1 MNTATISNVQ
11 EVNFDG
17 LVGPTHNYSGLAV
30 GNVASMSHGGLVSSP
45 KEGALQGLLKM
56 KSLMDAGYAQ
66 GVLPPQQRPDIG
78 ALRDL
83 GFSGSNREVLACAA
97 KEAPQLLRAVC
108 SASSMWTANAGTITP
123 SVDAPDGRMHF
134 TPANL
139 QSSFHRY
146 LEPQTTGRVL
156 QAIFHNE
163 QHFAHHP
170 VLPATPAFADEG
182 AANHGRLCEA
192 HDQPGVHLF
201 VYGEDGERFPARQ
214 KQRASQAVARN
225 HQLGPGHT
233 LFLQQSRTALDAG
246 AFHNDVVCVANGPVL
261 FCHEHTFEN
270 RDEAHAAIRAA
281 APFTEIIEAGAGDV
295 PLAEAITSYLFNSQL
310 ISLPTGEMALVLPTE
325 TEQTPAAKTFVDKVL
340 SANNPINRALY
351 LDVRESMRN
360 GGGPA
365 CLRLRVLLSDDEC
378 ASVKPGFLLDEAGF
392 AKIEAWV
399 ERHYRD
405 RLSPGDLS
413 DPSLMR
419 ESFTALDELTTL
431 FGLGS
436 VYDFQRS
443 AAR

>member
-1 MNTATISNVQ
+1 MAHH

-17 LVGPTHNYSGLAV
+17 LIGPTHNYSGLAL
-30 GNVASMSHGGLVSSP
+30 GNLAAAKNAGGTSNP
-45 KEGALQGLLKM
+45 KAAALQGVAKMRAVAGLGLK
-56 KSLMDAGYAQ
+56 Q
-66 GVLPPQQRPDIG
+66 GFIPPHDRPHLST
-78 ALRDL
+78 LRAL
-83 GFSGSNREVLACAA
+83 GFTGSDERMLAQAA
-97 KEAPQLLRAVC
+97 KLAPDLLANIS
-108 SASSMWTANAGTITP
+108 SASPMWTANAATVAP
-123 SVDAPDGRMHF
+123 SIDTADNKVHF

-139 QSSFHRY
+139 AGNFHRSI
-146 LEPQTTGRVL
+146 EADTTARL
-156 QAIFHNE
+156 LAAIFPEGDVFTHHAPLPGGV
-163 QHFAHHP
+163 HFG
-170 VLPATPAFADEG
+170 DEG

-214 KQRASQAVARN
+214 KHRASQAIARN

-270 RDEAHAAIRAA
+270 RDEAHAAIHAA
-281 APFTEIIEAGAGDV
+281 APFTEIIEAEASDV
-295 PLAEAITSYLFNSQL
+295 PLADAITSYLFNSQL
-310 ISLPTGEMALVLPTE
+310 ISLPDSEMALVLPTE
-325 TEQTPAAKTFVDKVL
+325 TEQNPATRAFVDKVL
-340 SANNPINRALY
+340 AANNPINRALY

-378 ASVKPGFLLDEAGF
+378 AVVKPGFLLDEAGF
-392 AKIEAWV
+392 TKIEAWV

-405 RLSPGDLS
+405 RLSPADLS

-419 ESFTALDELTTL
+419 ESFAALDELTSL
-431 FGLGS
+431 FDLGS

-443 AAR
+443 PAP